1 MNSVDESNDAV
12 SNIVTPVTNPG
23 VPAALNVSA
32 DNQRATLT
40 WTAPHGGGQ
49 TISDYVVE
57 YRLAASSTWT
67 TWNDGVSAGTSA
79 TITGLENGEN
89 YLFRVAAKTSFA
101 TGEYATSEAAVI
113 GPKAPAPFRAVLSRH
128 GNGFKLRWSRI
139 ADPAGDPVI
148 GYRVE
153 YYDSTRPDLQWQ
165 LADTVDRLTSH
176 YEMYN
181 PPLTPGGTY
190 TFRVAA
196 VTSVT
201 GVGNFK
207 NSNSMTF

>member
-1 MNSVDESNDAV
+1 MQKHDTTKIAEEKIA
-12 SNIVTPVTNPG
+12 
-23 VPAALNVSA
+23 
-32 DNQRATLT
+32 
-40 WTAPHGGGQ
+40 
-49 TISDYVVE
+49 
-57 YRLAASSTWT
+57 T

-79 TITGLENGEN
+79 TVTGLENGEN

-113 GPKAPAPFRAVLSRH
+113 GPKAAAPMIASLTRFN
-128 GNGFKLRWSRI
+128 GGFKLRWSRI

-153 YYDSTRPDLQWQ
+153 YYDSLEGQWQ

-181 PPLTPGGTY
+181 PPLTPGATY

-207 NSNSMTF
+207 NSNSIMYIKDLIFYLIK

>member
-1 MNSVDESNDAV
+1 MPA
-12 SNIVTPVTNPG
+12 TNPG
-23 VPAALNVSA
+23 TPSALSVSA
-32 DNQRATLT
+32 DSRRATLT
-40 WTAPHGGGQ
+40 WTAPSDGG
-49 TISDYVVE
+49 TSITDYIVE
-57 YRLAASSTWT
+57 YRLAASSSWT

-101 TGEYATSEAAVI
+101 TGDYAISEAAVI
-113 GPKAPAPFRAVLSRH
+113 GPKAAAPMIASLSRH
-128 GNGFKLRWSRI
+128 FGGLKLGWSRI

-153 YYDSTRPDLQWQ
+153 YYDSTAGWQ
-165 LADTVDRLTSH
+165 EAGTVDRLTHH
-176 YEMYN
+176 YTMAN
-181 PPLTPGGTY
+181 PPLTPGVTY

-196 VTSVT
+196 VTSVV

-207 NSNSMTF
+207 TSNSVTF